1 MSHAISGLGIITNND
16 QIAKQKIQ
24 YIQIIIIISKNQK
37 LLLLFL
43 ITTSFKPHAILNIN
57 INIPITMAIGNH
69 TFLTSFLLL
78 FAFCALFAS
87 VTEAGSEDD
96 SIFHAVREDK
106 DDGAAI
112 RSWVEKDPSLLESI
126 GSGGQTPLIH
136 AVLQGKIHSVQTL
149 LELGAD
155 TSATEKDGYNVLHAA
170 GFQGRGEILQLLLD
184 HFSAN
189 GLAMDPSTDQHTDG
203 YYPLH
208 VRLSFFVHSDCIA
221 FVSSFFQLVC
231 FCSFYFF
238 NFFTKQRQQTFLI
251 PYFTC
256 AFHHKPLT
264 TVKASV
270 LGPGVSPCG
279 DSQGHVEERC
289 AV

>member
-1 MSHAISGLGIITNND
+1 
-16 QIAKQKIQ
+16 
-24 YIQIIIIISKNQK
+24 
-37 LLLLFL
+37 
-43 ITTSFKPHAILNIN
+43 
-57 INIPITMAIGNH
+57 MAIGNH

-208 VRLSFFVHSDCIA
+208 VRLSFFGA
-221 FVSSFFQLVC
+221 FRLYCVCLVVLSTSLFLFILFF
-231 FCSFYFF
+231 
-238 NFFTKQRQQTFLI
+238 
-251 PYFTC
+251 
-256 AFHHKPLT
+256 
-264 TVKASV
+264 
-270 LGPGVSPCG
+270 
-279 DSQGHVEERC
+279 
-289 AV
+289 